1 MGVKVKSSYQEEDEE
16 KKQAQ
21 QEIKAEPEPAKTETP
36 APASAPVVNTG
47 SRGIPKLNRAQR
59 TTIGQNHALR
69 DTDFTIETPSALENL
84 PEALEPRR
92 AEYEQKEREG
102 KLAGSASHNWGT
114 RQVSVEINSIKDEQQ
129 LAYFTSTLD
138 SDADKLSVFKAWAEH
153 NDKSYDDVLYGAEQL
168 LGDALFKKP
177 KSTMGVLSDLADV
190 NGNAININ
198 TASSEMVVQGIQG
211 IADADE
217 RKAAAKALQT
227 LCYRKGS
234 RFYGYELPDDL
245 DTFRDSYSLTQT
257 QYNSLA
263 KEYRQLF
270 KQGDGNEEFNA
281 EQYHLKRQS
290 IMDNENYD
298 ALAKRNLV
306 KALDHAYFGVTYAEG
321 LPQEPKQ
328 KTAEESADT
337 PQEQNRGEDK
347 GMLARAAD
355 AVGGFVDSV
364 VEFFG
369 GDEEQEEAETP
380 AAEQAAQE
388 VTPSEAE
395 PEEAP
400 AEEPEAA
407 PQEAE
412 LPEPEAT
419 EKAEAAGPPKLQQ
432 TDAAVE
438 ERAAVPASPSG
449 GASVALFTEAVL
461 GDRETPGM
469 DQVRAQQNAAQ
480 YIPVADAGEALELMY
495 QGKGNLIAPED
506 RAYIDELM
514 KDQNVR
520 KLHGALDDQA
530 MKVLEVGNEPAEFI
544 TNRSLSSF
552 GTTIYGAYQDIMSDD
567 FPKELRGDS
576 MMILTEIVHAAGQA
590 YAKGQLV
597 CPEGANSFETYLD
610 ANPAQ
615 REKIQ
620 SIYGS
625 WEQLIEN
632 ENKIRAE
639 YEQKSEKALSDA
651 RAAVL
656 NGQYSDEQLAMVQEN
671 AVAEWQDVLV
681 DETRAQMNFQINRN
695 YFEPVYGGFEQT
707 SVYKNMAAHGITD
720 TGSFKASIKS
730 EMHALLDEDT
740 ETALSLGLTLD
751 EYYTRIG
758 GMSLDQLAQRAN
770 IRMQQQGA
778 SITPEEKDVLVGT
791 GDGVGVVAATG
802 YGVARGAQNW
812 WGSFN
817 DSLYK
822 GMTQAGVSRNA
833 EKMTGYYQTEFGPY
847 GRDYYREDLMAL
859 INSGD
864 LTEEYAKALQTAL
877 DTATDIYDI
886 GIDPTA
892 WGGLRST
899 AKQMRGNVEQM
910 DTYMA
915 KNGTPGENRWY
926 GYVGAMTENTIS
938 AGVAAGGAVLT
949 GSAGAGFF
957 LGYDVNSYG
966 QNYDARLAQGY
977 SLNSASHMAAW
988 DTAASHL
995 ANSGTFSKI
1004 YGQFSGATTLE
1015 RAGWFEALG
1024 KNPSGAMKAK
1034 AAVKTFVT
1042 TAAGNVFDEAV
1053 SDELKENIAAQAADA
1068 MFGPIYRKIDAGE
1081 DIGAADVVGALLNVT
1096 DVDLMKAGKETA
1108 GGFVDAAITSSL
1120 FALVGVTGKTFR
1132 SVVMAKD
1139 IVAGKS
1145 SDVQGFIEAA
1155 KEDLSNP
1162 EIVTAINEDAHAQQI
1177 DEATVN
1183 TLIRDDGSDGKMA
1196 QAQKLQEQA
1205 DSHAQEAEA
1214 SAMRVEEGWKHYDE
1228 QKAAGN
1234 MQAAVEALEDIDK
1247 AEQGLKEHERERDQ
1261 KTLEANQVR
1270 EEKMQDARKAATLK
1284 LAQEADAMR
1293 AQIQSDTEGR
1303 KRTLDAEIE
1312 DVEAQM
1318 AAIEERIAQADAD
1331 DDMAAFDELMQ
1342 KRSDLE
1348 DRRIALLGEAQE
1360 TEAVQDARNAAESAL
1375 NAQDEAAA
1383 AAMQQAAEQEK
1394 IAEEKAALAPVFR
1407 DLRTRAIYVDE
1418 QQAAE
1423 IKNATG
1429 LTIPQFNRKYGFSLT
1444 TNKAKKQSSLDGSF
1458 FADLAEQAPGYIDAQ
1473 TAHPEEAIVA
1483 LAQRKKELAGVQ
1495 ASIGS
1500 ADAEAYIT
1508 ETTEGT
1514 QDPVTQKMASDLYKK
1529 TGIKLV
1535 TANLADGTRGWFD
1548 RANGQ
1553 LVLSNKLGAGELRR
1567 VVVLHELTHFIE
1579 KSKGYEEYKAA
1590 VLEAAY
1596 AGGEEYRAQM
1606 LERDREDIREEYSR
1620 HGVTLSESELD
1631 AELVAAATETV
1642 IGGDEQ
1648 FFEQLISDGK
1658 RSFIKRVYMKLR
1670 TFLNRQK
1677 AKKASPEARAQY
1689 DAIQKAHDLMEQALR
1704 KSAKLTGNETGSDP
1718 TVAMSELTQDVDN
1731 RPTEQTQMQY
1741 SLGWTRDGRQYVE
1754 IEEDILEGRPEN
1766 EWPKAARDALRKFS
1780 DGIPVGNNTI
1790 NVSQKT
1796 YGEWMRSKDTMRTK
1810 RTNAQ
1815 AYEDK
1820 MRAAN
1825 NADEIIWAST
1835 DYVNEEAAHG
1845 RTDGMQD
1852 FGRGKVLMDI
1862 GGNGYQADVL
1872 VGQKENGEL
1881 LLYDVTYI
1889 EPADIQKKK
1898 TQNSSSSRE
1907 SVPTSQ
1913 TASSDTIVPDN
1924 GSGVKNQSM
1933 PNSVQKSIGI
1943 RQFGNNT
1950 MQRADFIED
1959 RVKELVK
1966 DSEYE
1971 RDTNRAQV
1979 KRATDQL
1986 DRNGLEATAA
1996 MLMNKEKSS
2005 YTADDNALAF
2015 VSMAEATRTGDS
2027 VTAAMLAMR
2036 MLEESTEQ
2044 GRALQS
2050 LKIGLKLT
2058 PEGAM
2063 GETLRKAKEHNAKR
2077 KNTDSS
2083 FIPTGNEAPK
2093 GKKGSGSS
2101 NGSGAGM
2108 PASTYSA
2115 AGSGGTGSGRSG
2127 PASTYSA
2134 AGSGVRLNPDNDPSV
2149 GWTGDEVA
2157 PDDSAL
2163 QETMLDAHDGWLDD
2177 DEFTGPQL
2185 APDAEGEQERVGP
2198 APAVDTGEIHHVPQY
2213 IQDVYAAAD
2222 TLKARLDKLSGE
2234 TSRDNPWGLP
2244 MNAAQMELAKKYGL
2258 MGTALPSD
2266 YAHATLKQRMLSAI
2280 IATPDGVRGDG
2291 LLTLC
2296 QQLEFMK
2303 EGYAVVTEADLNYI
2317 AGQMSEVIAQ
2327 GGVENEIPK
2336 TREGQIALSRVY
2348 DAQANITPTGRMD
2361 QFRSWTYANMLS
2373 SPATWVRN
2381 VASNVLMDPLEAV
2394 STGIGTLADM
2404 AVAKKTGTRTTGIAA
2419 KEDRKAGRMAFKSEA
2434 AKTFEDYFI
2443 THTDTGHGRKYDINQ
2458 AGRGRTFQNGMLEA
2472 GKTMVDFAMQIGDRP
2487 FYEKCYAEELAII
2500 KRLGMKVNEG
2510 GVLRDM
2516 TAEEMHEE
2524 ATMRATK
2531 RVFQE
2536 DGTISRAIGQLQQSP
2551 FWGTVANMV
2560 VPFVKT
2566 PTNIAARLM
2575 DYSPVGL
2582 AKAIIKDGLWD
2593 MKYNNGAGFDQRRFV
2608 MNLGRGLTG
2617 TGLTAAGVLLA
2628 GIGALKFGYSDEEDE
2643 KTRGVR
2649 KALGEPY
2656 GMYIQIG
2663 DTKHE
2668 IDWAL
2673 PGAGGLVIGANL
2685 LRNLAN
2691 ATDNADVISA
2701 LTKGV
2706 LSSTWNEMFNSSM
2719 LSAFN
2724 DVFRGYGDATGIAER
2739 FIQTSANSL
2748 VSRLTPS
2755 WVRAV
2760 AKATDPYVRDTS
2772 DSDAIWASLKQNL
2785 VQSWPIMRQML
2796 PIKTDLTGD
2805 QQLQS
2810 GYWNPEGEHGNA
2822 IMQYLDSFLTP
2833 TATIGE
2839 KNDPELLELL
2849 DLSYRTKES
2858 SFLPTE
2864 LISANKYE
2872 LKLNKSYAS
2881 ALGYAEAAITM
2892 ELTDEEK
2899 RAANTAYG
2907 NLLFNG
2913 DGGRAFKDEDNDYVS
2928 FPGLRAVMNDKAR
2941 YGDQEKAWSKM
2952 TDAERT
2958 ELVADMVADA
2968 KKLMIVDVARQKKE
2982 DGEI

>member
-21 QEIKAEPEPAKTETP
+21 QEIKTEPEPAKVEMPAP
-36 APASAPVVNTG
+36 APASVVNTG

-84 PEALEPRR
+84 PEALESRH

-114 RQVSVEINSIKDEQQ
+114 RQISVEIGSIKDERQ

-138 SDADKLSVFKAWAEH
+138 SDEDKLSVIKAYAKH
-153 NDKSYDDVLYGAEQL
+153 NDKSYDDVLYGTEQL

-198 TASSEMVVQGIQG
+198 TASPEMVVQGIQG

-234 RFYGYELPDDL
+234 RFYGYVLPDDL

-257 QYNSLA
+257 QYNAFA

-290 IMDNENYD
+290 ILDNENYD
-298 ALAKRNLV
+298 ALAKRNLT
-306 KALDHAYFGVTYAEG
+306 KALDNAYFGVTYAEA
-321 LPQEPKQ
+321 LPEEPKREEEAQ
-328 KTAEESADT
+328 EES
-337 PQEQNRGEDK
+337 QEEKAPEEEK

-355 AVGGFVDSV
+355 AVGSLFDDLASGVKD
-364 VEFFG
+364 FFG
-369 GDEEQEEAETP
+369 GDEKPEDETEQREP
-380 AAEQAAQE
+380 E
-388 VTPSEAE
+388 VTPAEAEAE
-395 PEEAP
+395 P
-400 AEEPEAA
+400 A
-407 PQEAE
+407 PQEEKEYHSSAARINPE
-412 LPEPEAT
+412 DLPVTRVASVGPVPVQSEKTRPDLMADVEKEPAAPEP
-419 EKAEAAGPPKLQQ
+419 
-432 TDAAVE
+432 
-438 ERAAVPASPSG
+438 RASASG
-449 GASVALFTEAVL
+449 GASMVLFREAVL
-461 GDRETPGM
+461 GDREMPGM
-469 DQVRAQQNAAQ
+469 AQVRAQQNAAQ
-480 YIPVADAGEALELMY
+480 YIPVADDGEALALMY
-495 QGKGNLIAPED
+495 DGKGNLIAPED

-514 KDQNVR
+514 QDQNVR
-520 KLHGALDDQA
+520 KFHGALDEQA
-530 MKVLEVGNEPAEFI
+530 MKALEVGNEPAEFI
-544 TNRSLSSF
+544 TNRSMSSF
-552 GTTIYGAYQDIMSDD
+552 GTTIYNARQDVMSDD
-567 FPKELRGDS
+567 FPQELRWDA

-597 CPEGANSFETYLD
+597 CPEGANSFETYLE

-656 NGQYSDEQLAMVQEN
+656 NGQYSDEQLALVQEN
-671 AVAEWQDVLV
+671 ATAEWQDVLD
-681 DETRAQMNFQINRN
+681 DETRAVMNAQLNRQ
-695 YFEPVYGGFEQT
+695 YFMNGSFEQT

-720 TGSFKASIKS
+720 TGSFIASIKS

-758 GMSLDQLAQRAN
+758 GMGLDQLAQRAN
-770 IRMQQQGA
+770 IRIQRQGA
-778 SITPEEKDVLVGT
+778 SITPEEKDVLVGI

-822 GMTQAGVSRNA
+822 GMTQAMVSRNA

-847 GRDYYREDLMAL
+847 GRDYYREDLTAL

-899 AKQMRGNVEQM
+899 AKQMRSNVEQM

-926 GYVGAMTENTIS
+926 GYAGAMTENIIS
-938 AGVAAGGAVLT
+938 AGAAAAGTAMT

-1015 RAGWFEALG
+1015 RAGWFDALG

-1034 AAVKTFVT
+1034 VAVKTFAK
-1042 TAAGNVFDEAV
+1042 TAIGNVFDEAV

-1068 MFGPIYRKIDAGE
+1068 VFGPIYRKIDAGE

-1096 DVDLMKAGKETA
+1096 DVDLMKAGRETA
-1108 GGFVDAAITSSL
+1108 EGFVDAAITSSL
-1120 FALVGVTGKTFR
+1120 FALAGATGKTFR

-1155 KEDLSNP
+1155 KEDLSDP

-1214 SAMRVEEGWKHYDE
+1214 SALRVEEGWKHYDE

-1284 LAQEADAMR
+1284 LVQEAEAMR
-1293 AQIQSDTEGR
+1293 TQIQSDTKGR
-1303 KRTLDAEIE
+1303 KRTLDTEIE
-1312 DVEAQM
+1312 EIDSQI
-1318 AAIEERIAQADAD
+1318 AALQEQIAQADSND
-1331 DDMAAFDELMQ
+1331 DVSALDDLLEKQGELMI
-1342 KRSDLE
+1342 RRDDLFAE
-1348 DRRIALLGEAQE
+1348 VNE
-1360 TEAVQDARNAAESAL
+1360 TEAVQEARNAAESAL
-1375 NAQDEAAA
+1375 NAQDEEAA
-1383 AAMQQAAEQEK
+1383 AAMQQAAESEAVAQEK
-1394 IAEEKAALAPVFR
+1394 AVMAPVYK
-1407 DLRTRAIYVDE
+1407 DLRARAIYVDA

-1423 IKNATG
+1423 IKSMTG
-1429 LTIPQFNRKYGFSLT
+1429 LTVPQFNRKYGMNLT
-1444 TNKAKKQSSLDGSF
+1444 QDKAKGRSSLDGSF
-1458 FADLAEQAPGYIDAQ
+1458 FADLAEQAPGYIEAE
-1473 TAHPEEAIVA
+1473 TTHPEEAIVR
-1483 LAQRKKELAGVQ
+1483 LAERKKELASVQ
-1495 ASIGS
+1495 AALGDV
-1500 ADAEAYIT
+1500 DAEAYIT

-1567 VVVLHELTHFIE
+1567 TVVLHELTHFIE
-1579 KSKGYEEYKAA
+1579 KSKGYEEYKNA

-1606 LERDREDIREEYSR
+1606 LERDREDIREEYSE

-1642 IGGDEQ
+1642 IGGNEQ

-1658 RSFIKRVYMKLR
+1658 RSFVKRVYMKLR

-1677 AKKASPEARAQY
+1677 AKKASPEVLVQY

-1718 TVAMSELTQDVDN
+1718 TTAMSELTQDTDN
-1731 RPTEQTQMQY
+1731 RPVEQTQMQY
-1741 SLGWTRDGRQYVE
+1741 SLV
-1754 IEEDILEGRPEN
+1754 
-1766 EWPKAARDALRKFS
+1766 
-1780 DGIPVGNNTI
+1780 
-1790 NVSQKT
+1790 
-1796 YGEWMRSKDTMRTK
+1796 
-1810 RTNAQ
+1810 
-1815 AYEDK
+1815 
-1820 MRAAN
+1820 
-1825 NADEIIWAST
+1825 
-1835 DYVNEEAAHG
+1835 
-1845 RTDGMQD
+1845 
-1852 FGRGKVLMDI
+1852 DI
-1862 GGNGYQADVL
+1862 GEGSKGVYESNFPKGTPRADK
-1872 VGQKENGEL
+1872 QKRLIQLWQNVWSQQPIELNIKDENGEIRPITANFDPDYDPANIRMTDL
-1881 LLYDVTYI
+1881 GKVMSNRNGSSGDRNVTLNLADDLYDLARTSEHLASEDESGKNTATHKDVKRWHYFFN
-1889 EPADIQKKK
+1889 DIIYRNETGDDTPYTVWLDVKEKDDGGYVYQLYAKK
-1898 TQNSSSSRE
+1898 TKKDVSTTASNAHQNPLAGISQSAGQVGTVPNGLGTNAVGTSISNT
-1907 SVPTSQ
+1907 SVPQS
-1913 TASSDTIVPDN
+1913 

-1933 PNSVQKSIGI
+1933 QSGVQKSIGI

-1979 KRATDQL
+1979 KRATEQL
-1986 DRNGLEATAA
+1986 DRDGLNVTAA

-2058 PEGAM
+2058 PEGAL
-2063 GETLRKAKEHNAKR
+2063 GETLRKAKEHNTKR

-2083 FIPTGNEAPK
+2083 MIPTGNEAPK
-2093 GKKGSGSS
+2093 GQRNEKSDK
-2101 NGSGAGM
+2101 
-2108 PASTYSA
+2108 T
-2115 AGSGGTGSGRSG
+2115 TI
-2127 PASTYSA
+2127 
-2134 AGSGVRLNPDNDPSV
+2134 
-2149 GWTGDEVA
+2149 A
-2157 PDDSAL
+2157 PYV
-2163 QETMLDAHDGWLDD
+2163 QK
-2177 DEFTGPQL
+2177 
-2185 APDAEGEQERVGP
+2185 
-2198 APAVDTGEIHHVPQY
+2198 
-2213 IQDVYAAAD
+2213 VYDAAAD
-2222 TLKARLDKLSGE
+2222 LKGRLDKLSGE

-2244 MNAAQMELAKKYGL
+2244 LNAAQMELVKQYGL
-2258 MGTALPSD
+2258 KSVSLPSD
-2266 YAHATLKQRMLSAI
+2266 YAHATLKQRMLAAI

-2303 EGYAVVTEADLNYI
+2303 QGYAVVTEADLNYI
-2317 AGQMSEVIAQ
+2317 AGQMSEVVLQ
-2327 GGVENEIPK
+2327 GGVENDIPK

-2348 DAQANITPTGRMD
+2348 DAQANITPTSRMD
-2361 QFRSWTYANMLS
+2361 QFRSYTYANMLS

-2381 VASNVLMDPLEAV
+2381 VASNVLMNPLESV
-2394 STGIGTLADM
+2394 STVLGTLADM
-2404 AVAKKTGTRTTGIAA
+2404 AVARKTGTRTTGIAA

-2458 AGRGRTFQNGMLEA
+2458 AGRSRTFQNDMLEA
-2472 GKTMVDFAMQIGDRP
+2472 GKTLVDFAMQIGDRP
-2487 FYEKCYAEELAII
+2487 FYEKCYTEELAVI

-2516 TAEEMHEE
+2516 TVEEMHEE

-2536 DGTISRAIGQLQQSP
+2536 DGTISKALGQLQESP

-2593 MKYNNGAGFDQRRFV
+2593 MNTNNGAGFDQRRFV

-2617 TGLTAAGVLLA
+2617 TGLTAAGLLLA
-2628 GIGALKFGYSDEEDE
+2628 GTGALKFGYSDEEDE
-2643 KTRGVR
+2643 KTRNVR

-2656 GMYIQIG
+2656 GMYLQIG

-2691 ATDNADVISA
+2691 ATDDADVISA

-2772 DSDAIWASLKQNL
+2772 DSNAIWASLKQNL

-2796 PIKTDLTGD
+2796 PIKTDITGD
-2805 QQLQS
+2805 AQLQN

-2849 DLSYRTKES
+2849 DLSYRTNES
-2858 SFLPTE
+2858 SFLPTD

-2872 LKLNKSYAS
+2872 LKLNKTYAK
-2881 ALGYAEAAITM
+2881 AMGYADAAITM
-2892 ELTDEEK
+2892 DLTDEEK
-2899 RAANTAYG
+2899 RAANAAYG

-2941 YGDQEKAWSKM
+2941 YGDQEKIWSKM
-2952 TDAERT
+2952 TDAERA
-2958 ELVADMVADA
+2958 ELVGDMVADA